1 MNKNFDNFRKTL
13 SSGALLV
20 ASPVLAQY
28 SPTPQFTGHLGKTVE
43 ETKTAHVQYNTQAK
57 EGAPNVVWILLDDVG
72 FGAASAFGGLIETPT
87 FDYLAQNG
95 LRFNNFHTT
104 SISAPTRAALLTG
117 RNHHSSHVGYF
128 NDDYFATPGYDTYG
142 PMENGTIAEVLRE
155 NGYNTFAIG
164 KYNFTPMQD
173 GSNSGP
179 FNRWPTGRGFDHYF
193 GYNPTTAADDQ
204 WHPYLYKD
212 TQRVPDDSLGELA
225 ITRFTDQ
232 AIQYIADQKS
242 ADPDKP
248 FFLYFAPGTAHVPL
262 QTTPEWINK
271 YKGKFDEGWDVA
283 AERIL
288 QNQIR
293 LGVVPP
299 NTKLPV
305 RNRNLDRWKDLSDVA
320 KKVYAHQMEVY
331 AGFLSQADYEIGRIV
346 EFLRY
351 TGQLDNTIIF
361 ISIGDNGAEAAGRQ
375 TGITAEYGLRGAQKD
390 SLLAAVAKDLDRYG
404 DETTYPAYPE
414 GWAEATST
422 PFRYYK
428 GYPEYEGGTH
438 NGLIVH
444 YPKGIKDKGGIR
456 SQYTHVIDVLPT
468 TVEITGSVIPEKING
483 YVQNPVE
490 GFSFANAIVSEDNNV
505 ESLHKVQYYELVGAH
520 ALYKDGWKAQFPND
534 TAFVY
539 RLRGKADLT
548 PHLYHIAEDFNEST
562 DLAKKYPE
570 KLKELEA
577 VFEKEARKY
586 NVFPLRSASS
596 FDKNARQ
603 KKQRS
608 HYDIFIGPKNW
619 SEYSDLLD
627 LGKHS
632 DSRHNRHIQKS
643 HSLTATIDIKT
654 EHPNGV
660 LFSYTGRFTNFSFYL
675 KDGVPVYSFKKHF
688 SDKEYIKVIAN
699 KKVNTGVNNVRADID
714 VDPNNNDGI
723 VSIFINDE
731 KVASKNIGNIGTIS
745 LDAHSGTALQLGRS
759 WGNPASD
766 DYKSPNYLNE
776 KYLKATIDIKAD

>member
-1 MNKNFDNFRKTL
+1 MKKNYIKNSL
-13 SSGALLV
+13 SSGALLLT
-20 ASPVLAQY
+20 APALAQY
-28 SPTPQFTGHLGKTVE
+28 SPTPQFTGHIGKTTA
-43 ETKTAHVQYNTQAK
+43 ETKTVNVNYNPHAK
-57 EGAPNVVWILLDDVG
+57 PGAPNVVWILLDDIG
-72 FGAASAFGGLIETPT
+72 FGASSSFGGLIETPT

-128 NDDYFATPGYDTYG
+128 NDDNYGAPGYDTYG
-142 PMENGTIAEVLRE
+142 PMENGTIAEILRE

-164 KYNFTPMQD
+164 KYNFTPMLD
-173 GSNSGP
+173 GSNIGP

-225 ITRFTDQ
+225 ITRFTNQ

-242 ADPDKP
+242 AAPEKP

-283 AERIL
+283 AEKIL

-299 NTKLPV
+299 NTKLPI
-305 RNRNLDRWKDLSDVA
+305 RNQNLDRWKDLSSVA

-351 TGQLDNTIIF
+351 IGQLDNTIIF

-375 TGITAEYGLRGAQKD
+375 TGITAEYGLRGEKKD
-390 SLLAAVAKDLDRYG
+390 SLLAQVANDLDRYG

-438 NGLIVH
+438 NGLIVY
-444 YPKGIKDKGGIR
+444 YPKGVKEKGGIR
-456 SQYTHVIDVLPT
+456 TQYAHVIDVLPT
-468 TVEITGSVIPEKING
+468 TVDITGSVVPEKING
-483 YVQNPVE
+483 YVQNPIE
-490 GFSFANAIVSEDNNV
+490 GFSFANAIVSENNNV

-534 TAFVY
+534 TAFAY
-539 RLRGKADLT
+539 RLRGKADIT

-570 KLKELEA
+570 KLRELED
-577 VFEKEARKY
+577 VFDQEARKH
-586 NVFPLRSASS
+586 NVYPLRSAGTV
-596 FDKNARQ
+596 DKNAIRNN
-603 KKQRS
+603 RT
-608 HYDIFIGPKNW
+608 HFDIFIGPKNW
-619 SEYSDLLD
+619 SEYSDLMG
-627 LGKHS
+627 LGKKPHT
-632 DSRHNRHIQKS
+632 
-643 HSLTATIDIKT
+643 LTATVDVKS

-660 LFSYTGRFTNFSFYL
+660 LFSYTGRFTNFSLYL
-675 KDGVPVYSFKKHF
+675 KDGIPVYSFKKHF
-688 SDKEYIKVIAN
+688 SDKDYIKVKGS
-699 KKVNTGVNNVRADID
+699 KKVNAGVNVVRAD
-714 VDPNNNDGI
+714 VDINPKSNDGI
-723 VSIFINDE
+723 ISIFINDE
-731 KVASKNIGNIGTIS
+731 KVASENIGNVGLIS

-766 DYKSPNYLNE
+766 EYKSPFQLNE
-776 KYLKATIDIKAD
+776 KYLKATIDIR